1 MLIEKL
7 MSGNSSISVKE
18 MTDKQLLG
26 LRFTTLSAAEERD
39 VISECK
45 LRGLIA

>member
-7 MSGNSSISVKE
+7 MSGNSSINVKE